1 MDQLVKEYPNDLQ
14 VLYKHY
20 PLNFHKN
27 AMPAAKASVAA
38 GKQGKFW
45 EMHDKIMEK
54 YNALSE
60 QYYIDSAGEIGLD
73 VEQFKVDMA
82 APETAAM
89 VQEDM
94 QLAGRS
100 GVRGTPTFFINGKKA
115 TGQRSFE
122 AYKAIIDGIL
132 KEKGKAKS

>member
-1 MDQLVKEYPNDLQ
+1 MAQLVEAFPDDLQ

-54 YNALSE
+54 YNALSD
-60 QYYIDSAGEIGLD
+60 QYYLDSAAELGLD
-73 VEQFKVDMA
+73 IEQFKADMA
-82 APETAAM
+82 DPSTQAM
-89 VQEDM
+89 VNEDM

-100 GVRGTPTFFINGKKA
+100 GVRGTPTFFIGGKKA
-115 TGQRSFE
+115 SGPRSFE
-122 AYKAIIDGIL
+122 AYKAIIEEEIA
-132 KEKGKAKS
+132 KKKGKS

>member
-1 MDQLVKEYPNDLQ
+1 MDQLVEAYPQDLQ
-14 VLYKHY
+14 VVYKHF

-45 EMHDKIMEK
+45 EMHDKIMEN

-60 QYYIDSAGEIGLD
+60 EYYIESAGEIGLD
-73 VEQFKVDMA
+73 VEQFKADMTD
-82 APETAAM
+82 PSTQAM
-89 VQEDM
+89 VEEDM
-94 QLAGRS
+94 KLAGRS
-100 GVRGTPTFFINGKKA
+100 GVRGTPTIFFNGKKA

-122 AYKAIIDGIL
+122 AYKGIIDGLL
-132 KEKGKAKS
+132 KEKGKS